1 MVQPVQLAE
10 KKEIKKGYYHI
21 LLKE

>member
-10 KKEIKKGYYHI
+10 KKNIKKGYYHI